1 MVSDFVY
8 WKPDLS
14 RASANAQQ
22 PQSIDNSI
30 IEYVATGV
38 ISLEM
43 FNEGILWED
52 FANSKEHFVWH
63 KGEEELLFPDD
74 EDVIEYI
81 NELTQKAIEEQK
93 HGEKFYS
100 LEELQEE

>member
-1 MVSDFVY
+1 MVSDIVY
-8 WKPDLS
+8 IDEL
-14 RASANAQQ
+14 ASAQQ
-22 PQSIDNSI
+22 PQSIDSSI

-52 FANSKEHFVWH
+52 FANSTEL
-63 KGEEELLFPDD
+63 EEELLFPDD

-81 NELTQKAIEEQK
+81 NELTQEAIEEQK
-93 HGEKFYS
+93 RGEKFYS
-100 LEELQEE
+100 LEELQREILGI